1 VRGTFSVRVAKG
13 PDDGATASVRRER
26 VTVGA
31 PLSFDESYPKATSF
45 ELLLAAVGTDLVS
58 GLAALARKAR
68 VPLDNV
74 EALVQGEIENPL
86 AHLRVVGETGHPGLK
101 ALSAKVYVRTGEA
114 PDRVRGVWADLLAS
128 SPMVHTFRFEPE
140 LILV

>member
-1 VRGTFSVRVAKG
+1 MRGTFSVRVARG
-13 PDDGATASVRRER
+13 PDDGATALVRKDR

-31 PLSFDESYPKATSF
+31 PLSFDEAYPRATAF

-68 VPLDNV
+68 VPLDNIEAVV
-74 EALVQGEIENPL
+74 EGEIENPL
-86 AHLRVVGETGHPGLK
+86 AHLRVVGEAGHPGLK
-101 ALSAKVYVRTGEA
+101 ALAAKVYVRTPEEA
-114 PDRVRGVWADLLAS
+114 EKVRRVWADLLRT